1 MTGNRRFEFHIP
13 HVFKHCESSLVRFL
27 VPGSHSYCNHC
38 GSQVLRNAL
47 KCKSRKQRPIN

>member
-13 HVFKHCESSLVRFL
+13 HVFKHSESSLVRFL